1 MSAHAWAEVVGAFG
15 IFLLLS
21 SVATVTIWQFGA
33 TWRAKAV
40 LAREDA
46 YRTLAE
52 RAVASQRATEDRLD
66 AVSRQLA
73 EVTGQLGETRAS
85 VERIL
90 TEVD

>member
-1 MSAHAWAEVVGAFG
+1 M
-15 IFLLLS
+15 
-21 SVATVTIWQFGA
+21 
-33 TWRAKAV
+33 